1 MYYGLDGKPVGEVNF
16 AGKLGGKLVT
26 ICGNVQIKIV
36 IMNKVGEDAELGTSQ
51 NVAET
56 DASKVGEYI
65 VIVES
70 MRIGCYLIE
79 YLYSVVI

>member
-1 MYYGLDGKPVGEVNF
+1 MYYGLDGEPVGEVNL
-16 AGKLGGKLVT
+16 AGKFSGKLVT

-36 IMNKVGEDAELGTSQ
+36 IMNKVGEDTELGTSQ

-70 MRIGCYLIE
+70 MRIG
-79 YLYSVVI
+79 SQQGKVG